1 MTNIYWYRVEDYLEG
16 HGYVDE
22 CGEYVHTGS
31 TVRVRIV
38 PWRVVKETKCGVRL
52 ECGFVNRSWTK
63 RFAAPTKE
71 EAVKDFIARKKRQIG
86 IYEGRLSD
94 ARQALEIVKN
104 GKIPEGPLGLFGRA
118 TVEHFK

>member
-1 MTNIYWYRVEDYLEG
+1 MRV
-16 HGYVDE
+16 
-22 CGEYVHTGS
+22 
-31 TVRVRIV
+31 V

-52 ECGFVNRSWTK
+52 ESGHFVNRSWNK

-86 IYEGRLSD
+86 IYEGRLRD
-94 ARQALEIVKN
+94 ARVALEIVEK
-104 GKIPEGPLGLFGRA
+104 GKIPDGPLGLFGAA